1 MLSLFSSDLAI
12 DLGTANTCV
21 YARGKGI
28 VVNEPSIVAIN
39 KVNGRVEAVGKDAKD
54 MLGRTPGNIVA
65 IKPMKDGVI
74 ADFEVTEKMLTYFIK
89 KAHNRN
95 VWVRPRIVIGVPSE
109 ITQVEKRAVKD
120 SAYRAKAS
128 EVHLV
133 EEAMAAAIGAGMPIT
148 EPSGNMIVDIGG
160 GTTDIA
166 VISLAGIV
174 YSKAVRVAGNEMDEA
189 IIQYIKKQYNLLIGE
204 RTAEEIKIEIGS
216 AFPLEERMTMEIK
229 GRHLIEGVPKTI
241 TITDEEIRE
250 ALAETVNVI
259 VDAVRVALERTP
271 PELSADIV
279 DRGIVLTGGGSMLK
293 NLDKRLREETG
304 LPLAMA
310 EDPLSSVVL
319 GAGQDAVGLQSAAED
334 FDRLGDRLKAGSP
347 LRRSGAKPCQA
358 RVDLM
363 AFIDIRQRSGYLF
376 LGVMLGH
383 VLLIS
388 AQVNSKT
395 GVPVLEAV
403 TFGVFAEVQRGAVGR
418 RLGRPRRLE
427 RLRRP
432 AARQGGERRAEARA
446 RPRRRSRC
454 RSSAR
459 WPIATRGLEQL
470 LELREPLDAEDGRR
484 RDHRRRRRR
493 RTSGRVTIDKGTR
506 DGSAADMAV
515 IAPAGVVGRVVVPSA
530 RAAKVQLL
538 IDRNAAAGAL
548 DRALARAGRRGRRR
562 RRAAADGVR
571 VRGRRRRRRR
581 RRRDVGHRRH
591 LSRRGSSSAASR
603 RWRRAAA
610 PTSGSR

>member
-133 EEAMAAAIGAGMPIT
+133 EEAMAAAIGAGMAIN
-148 EPSGNMIVDIGG
+148 EAAGNMIVDIGG

-189 IIQYIKKQYNLLIGE
+189 IIQYIKKTYNLLIGE
-204 RTAEEIKIEIGS
+204 RTAEAIKMEIGS
-216 AFPLEERMTMEIK
+216 AFPLEERITMEIR
-229 GRHLIEGVPKTI
+229 GG
-241 TITDEEIRE
+241 
-250 ALAETVNVI
+250 LAETVNVI

-279 DRGIVLTGGGSMLK
+279 DRGIVLTGGGSLLK

-319 GAGQDAVGLQSAAED
+319 GAGKMLSD
-334 FDRLGDRLKAGSP
+334 FNL
-347 LRRSGAKPCQA
+347 LRKIS
-358 RVDLM
+358 
-363 AFIDIRQRSGYLF
+363 ID
-376 LGVMLGH
+376 
-383 VLLIS
+383 
-388 AQVNSKT
+388 
-395 GVPVLEAV
+395 
-403 TFGVFAEVQRGAVGR
+403 
-418 RLGRPRRLE
+418 
-427 RLRRP
+427 
-432 AARQGGERRAEARA
+432 
-446 RPRRRSRC
+446 
-454 RSSAR
+454 
-459 WPIATRGLEQL
+459 
-470 LELREPLDAEDGRR
+470 
-484 RDHRRRRRR
+484 
-493 RTSGRVTIDKGTR
+493 
-506 DGSAADMAV
+506 
-515 IAPAGVVGRVVVPSA
+515 
-530 RAAKVQLL
+530 
-538 IDRNAAAGAL
+538 
-548 DRALARAGRRGRRR
+548 
-562 RRAAADGVR
+562 
-571 VRGRRRRRRR
+571 
-581 RRRDVGHRRH
+581 
-591 LSRRGSSSAASR
+591 
-603 RWRRAAA
+603 
-610 PTSGSR
+610 

>member
-1 MLSLFSSDLAI
+1 MMSLFSSDLAI

-133 EEAMAAAIGAGMPIT
+133 EEAMAAAIG
-148 EPSGNMIVDIGG
+148 G

-189 IIQYIKKQYNLLIGE
+189 IIQYVKKTYNLLIGE
-204 RTAEEIKIEIGS
+204 RTAEQIKIEIGS
-216 AFPLEERMTMEIK
+216 AFPLDEPMTMEIK

-241 TITDEEIRE
+241 TVTDSEIRL

-279 DRGIVLTGGGSMLK
+279 DRGIVVTGGGSMLK

-319 GAGQDAVGLQSAAED
+319 GAGKMLSD
-334 FDRLGDRLKAGSP
+334 FNL
-347 LRRSGAKPCQA
+347 LRKIS
-358 RVDLM
+358 
-363 AFIDIRQRSGYLF
+363 ID
-376 LGVMLGH
+376 
-383 VLLIS
+383 
-388 AQVNSKT
+388 
-395 GVPVLEAV
+395 
-403 TFGVFAEVQRGAVGR
+403 
-418 RLGRPRRLE
+418 
-427 RLRRP
+427 
-432 AARQGGERRAEARA
+432 
-446 RPRRRSRC
+446 
-454 RSSAR
+454 
-459 WPIATRGLEQL
+459 
-470 LELREPLDAEDGRR
+470 
-484 RDHRRRRRR
+484 
-493 RTSGRVTIDKGTR
+493 
-506 DGSAADMAV
+506 
-515 IAPAGVVGRVVVPSA
+515 
-530 RAAKVQLL
+530 
-538 IDRNAAAGAL
+538 
-548 DRALARAGRRGRRR
+548 
-562 RRAAADGVR
+562 
-571 VRGRRRRRRR
+571 
-581 RRRDVGHRRH
+581 
-591 LSRRGSSSAASR
+591 
-603 RWRRAAA
+603 
-610 PTSGSR
+610 